1 VGEDFASTVA
11 RMIGEAYG
19 PLAGVAAIV
28 VMAVV
33 LVLLK
38 RAGKIPWPKMP
49 PPSPDLVENPPS
61 PPIVLNP
68 DGSVPT
74 ANPRVPPEPL
84 P

>member
-1 VGEDFASTVA
+1 VGLIAVIA
-11 RMIGEAYG
+11 V
-19 PLAGVAAIV
+19 LV
-28 VMAVV
+28 VV
-33 LVLLK
+33 LVLMRL
-38 RAGKIPWPKMP
+38 AGAITWPKMP
-49 PPSPDLVENPPS
+49 EPSPDLVENPPS